1 VPGKISLIIDLPRRL
16 SAHAGEPFCLAPAP
30 KRFSLALVRKR
41 WQYEPRAKQRPL
53 AAGVA
58 ATNERKRQCAASS

>member
-1 VPGKISLIIDLPRRL
+1 LIIDLPRRL
-16 SAHAGEPFCLAPAP
+16 SAHAGEPFCLALGN
-30 KRFSLALVRKR
+30 KRFCLALRAGR
-41 WQYEPRAKQRPL
+41 WQYELRAKQRPL

>member
-1 VPGKISLIIDLPRRL
+1 LIIDLPRRL

-30 KRFSLALVRKR
+30 KRFCLALGSKH
-41 WQYEPRAKQRPL
+41 WHNDNRAIGGPL
-53 AAGVA
+53 AASTA